1 MKDVNVRKNKSYNS
15 INITRVT
22 DESLTKANELY
33 QAQDDYPTIIK
44 IKRKALLAVTADLDL
59 TRDTFEVLGS
69 KFTVLARDTI
79 NGTLVQSGNRK
90 FYGFEGEDLRLN
102 LAWDAINQKVPPYLG
117 YIYN

>member
-1 MKDVNVRKNKSYNS
+1 MKDVSVRKNKSYNS
-15 INITRVT
+15 INVTKVT

-59 TRDTFEVLGS
+59 TRDIFEVLGS

-102 LAWDAINQKVPPYLG
+102 LACEAISAKVPAYLG
-117 YIYN
+117 YIYP